1 MTNGS
6 QPKFQHMAPGHA
18 GLAAYSQPNANQ
30 SLNAS
35 FQSASQFNLHA
46 YQQMSQTPQA
56 TPMSQ

>member
-1 MTNGS
+1 
-6 QPKFQHMAPGHA
+6 MAPGHA